1 MRRQSLL
8 WHIFLPFLGVVLL
21 SLVLITGYTSRS
33 LRDFFY
39 EQTQRDLTAR
49 AQLLMSELTPLV
61 LSGDNAGLQRVCRER
76 GQSTD
81 TRITVILPDGRV
93 VGDTREDPAAMDNHA
108 DRPEISAALE
118 GEVGTSQ
125 RYSATLGH
133 RRMYVAL
140 PMLVPGRGEVAVL
153 RTSYSL
159 ASIDRA
165 LSIVQQRIAMG
176 GLLLAVVAAAISY
189 GLARRISIPLRE
201 MKAGAER
208 FAAGQFETR
217 LTLAPDNE
225 EIGALAEAFNTMA
238 TQLQDRIRTI
248 ENQRNENQ
256 AVLSSMVEAVVA
268 IDRDEVVLGVN
279 EAGAEL
285 LGIDPDQATGRTL
298 QEVLRNPDL
307 IALGRSALA
316 ATEPVED
323 EVVMRR
329 NTERHL
335 QVHATGLRSP
345 EGNRLGALLVLND
358 VTRIRRL
365 ENMRRDFVA
374 NVSHEL
380 RTPIT
385 SIKGFVETLQN
396 DTPDDPAVAA
406 RFLNIVG
413 RQADRLQAIIDDL
426 LSLSR
431 LEQGNEGDELAYTP
445 TRLRSVLDDA
455 VVVATARTADLQPQV
470 RVECDP
476 ELEAVVNA
484 PLLEQ
489 ALVNLLDNALKYSG
503 SDATAVSAGARR
515 QGADIVLEVMDDG
528 RGIAPEHL
536 PRLFERFYRV
546 DRARS
551 RDLGGTGLGLA
562 IVKHIAQAHGGE
574 ARVQSVVDE
583 GTTFTI
589 TIPDRGAIPPA

>member
-1 MRRQSLL
+1 M
-8 WHIFLPFLGVVLL
+8 
-21 SLVLITGYTSRS
+21 VLITGYTSRS

-39 EQTQRDLTAR
+39 QQTQRDLTAR
-49 AQLLMSELTPLV
+49 AQLLMAELTPLV
-61 LSGDNAGLQRVCRER
+61 VNGDNEAMQLICQDLGRASE
-76 GQSTD
+76 

-108 DRPEISAALE
+108 DRPEVSAALA
-118 GEVGTSQ
+118 GETGASQ

-140 PMLVPGRGEVAVL
+140 PLRHDGGLLAVL
-153 RTSYSL
+153 RTSHSL
-159 ASIDRA
+159 ASIDQA
-165 LSIVQQRIAMG
+165 LSMVQQRIAMG
-176 GLLLAVVAAAISY
+176 GLLLALIAAAISY
-189 GLARRISIPLRE
+189 WLARRISVPLRA

-208 FAAGQFETR
+208 FAHGRFDTR
-217 LTLAPDNE
+217 LSLVPDNE
-225 EIGALAEAFNTMA
+225 EIGALAEAFNSMA
-238 TQLQDRIRTI
+238 TQLQDRIHTI
-248 ENQRNENQ
+248 ENQRNEQ
-256 AVLSSMVEAVVA
+256 RAVLSSMVEAVVA
-268 IDRDEVVLGVN
+268 IDRDEVIIGVN
-279 EAGAEL
+279 DAGAEL
-285 LGIDPDQATGRTL
+285 LGMDTAAVVGRTL

-307 IALGRSALA
+307 IALGRAAQA
-316 ATEPVED
+316 ATDPVED
-323 EVVMRR
+323 EVVLRR
-329 NTERHL
+329 DGERHL

-345 EGNRLGALLVLND
+345 EGERLGALLVLND

-365 ENMRRDFVA
+365 ETMRRDFVA

-396 DTPDDPAVAA
+396 DPPEDPVVSA
-406 RFLNIVG
+406 RFLGIVN

-431 LEQGNEGDELAYTP
+431 IEQGGDPGELALAVTDLH
-445 TRLRSVLDDA
+445 TVLADA
-455 VVVATARTADLQPQV
+455 VAVATARTAAGNPRVVIRCEADL
-470 RVECDP
+470 EGI
-476 ELEAVVNA
+476 VNA

-489 ALVNLLDNALKYSG
+489 ALVNLLDNALKYGGEVASEVV
-503 SDATAVSAGARR
+503 VSARR
-515 QGADIVLEVMDDG
+515 DGDQLVVAVRDDG
-528 RGIAPEHL
+528 RGIAAEHL

-574 ARVQSVVDE
+574 AHVASVPGERTV
-583 GTTFTI
+583 FTI
-589 TIPDRGAIPPA
+589 TLPQPKVGPAS